1 MMHGFA
7 PRATTS
13 FTLPRILKLTLSCVA
28 KAITGVP
35 SSIKAIV
42 PCFNSPPAKPSA

>member
-1 MMHGFA
+1 MVVA

-13 FTLPRILKLTLSCVA
+13 FKFDLVLFEISGFEINAT
-28 KAITGVP
+28 TGVP

-42 PCFNSPPAKPSA
+42 PCFNSPAANPSV